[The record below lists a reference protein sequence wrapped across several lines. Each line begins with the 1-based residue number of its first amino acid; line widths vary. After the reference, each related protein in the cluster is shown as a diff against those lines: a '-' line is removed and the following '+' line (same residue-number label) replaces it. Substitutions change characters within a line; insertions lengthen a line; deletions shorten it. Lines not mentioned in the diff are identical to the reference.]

1 MTKLKRNKNF
11 KKKVNDKNNII
22 KEKEQILLIRGL
34 N

>member
-1 MTKLKRNKNF
+1 MTKLKRNKTF
-11 KKKVNDKNNII
+11 KKGVNDKNNIL

>member
-1 MTKLKRNKNF
+1 MTKLKRNKNL